1 MIRVIINKNYLVTRL
16 HCTAQLTM
24 LTTLTA
30 ALLATV
36 FAAQASALNG
46 IWTGH
51 DWTDGVNGIK
61 DVNGLL
67 SGTTSEMI
75 RHL

>member
-1 MIRVIINKNYLVTRL
+1 M
-16 HCTAQLTM
+16 M
-24 LTTLTA
+24 TTLTA